1 MILSTILASIFS
13 IYPWNMSVT
22 GYATSGQYSDE
33 GSSFSQAGYI
43 SMDRRSKDGFV
54 LAYEDLTIEKDGETY
69 RQFNWMGRDAFWIK
83 PSLRF
88 VGIVGHLE
96 SPSEN
101 ESLIGSDDAWLAG
114 GRIEGDL
121 KWFGY
126 STGFIR
132 SDYQIWFPWS
142 LREDVWYNLLIDQF
156 DLQLSRKIGP
166 VVMRIGL
173 TQEKIDD
180 KNYTTNS
187 MLVSGRFREKCTAS
201 FSFSQGESLY
211 AVDPYLL
218 IINNNA
224 EILNQTMAL
233 RGTYKVSP
241 NFYISGVWTQHK
253 YVPFDIRYL
262 SIGLTGRF

>member
-1 MILSTILASIFS
+1 
-13 IYPWNMSVT
+13 
-22 GYATSGQYSDE
+22 
-33 GSSFSQAGYI
+33 
-43 SMDRRSKDGFV
+43 
-54 LAYEDLTIEKDGETY
+54 
-69 RQFNWMGRDAFWIK
+69 
-83 PSLRF
+83 
-88 VGIVGHLE
+88 
-96 SPSEN
+96 
-101 ESLIGSDDAWLAG
+101 
-114 GRIEGDL
+114 
-121 KWFGY
+121 
-126 STGFIR
+126 
-132 SDYQIWFPWS
+132 
-142 LREDVWYNLLIDQF
+142 
-156 DLQLSRKIGP
+156 
-166 VVMRIGL
+166 
-173 TQEKIDD
+173 
-180 KNYTTNS
+180 